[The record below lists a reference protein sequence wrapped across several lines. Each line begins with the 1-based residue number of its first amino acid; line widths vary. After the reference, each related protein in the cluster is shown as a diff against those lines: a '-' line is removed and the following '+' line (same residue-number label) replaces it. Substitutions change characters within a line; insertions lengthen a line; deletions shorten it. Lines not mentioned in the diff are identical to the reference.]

1 MEEKENKNLKIV
13 WVKGEALIDLS
24 DVMPPRMNIRVVQI
38 PFNGGDPFK
47 QMLDEMRKFM
57 GGISDADK
65 KK

>member
-13 WVKGEALIDLS
+13 WINGEPLIDIS
-24 DVMPPRMNIRVVQI
+24 SIMPPRMNIRVVQI

-47 QMLDEMRKFM
+47 QMLDEMKKFM